1 MQNTPVRMRAPEDG
15 APVVRNKGYVLCVL
29 LILAATLF
37 QKIALP
43 GTSGVLPITTII
55 LPILV
60 VSGWCLGLL
69 LIDIYAFFALVAFL
83 TSASISLYL
92 NGGSTKVSFG
102 SIALFTMVQSVLIFR
117 RPSGAYGFS
126 KAAEFFRN
134 WMYVLAILG
143 IAQYALQYII
153 SAKFAFALDYYLP
166 SDMIVKIYNNLNPL
180 FYGSQNFKS
189 NGVFFAE
196 PSVFSQFIGVAL
208 VYELATS
215 QKMRRIAIFLV
226 ALLCT
231 FSGTGIIVVF
241 VFGTY
246 QVLKRISFKVILTA
260 GALALIVITLGG
272 ALQIDAL
279 TERVTEFATPNSSG
293 HARFISIFGLLDAVT
308 FTNVTWAFFGT
319 GPGTISSY
327 FLYLPYAVFDPTWG
341 KILFEYGLIG
351 ATSYAVYFIMAVKG
365 PDNPARGP
373 LTLSFF
379 VLGGYFLDG
388 SMLTLVA
395 VLVAF
400 QKQPSRYL
408 VPTMAIPGSFI
419 PRRQANV

>member
-1 MQNTPVRMRAPEDG
+1 MQNAFAQMESPEDG
-15 APVVRNKGYVLCVL
+15 PPVIRNKGYALCVL
-29 LILAATLF
+29 LILSATLF
-37 QKIALP
+37 QKFALP
-43 GTSGVLPITTII
+43 GTSGALPITTII
-55 LPILV
+55 LPIFV

-69 LIDIYAFFALVAFL
+69 LIDIYAFFGLVAFL
-83 TSASISLYL
+83 TAASASLYL
-92 NGGSTKVSFG
+92 NGGSTKVSFS

-117 RPSGAYGFS
+117 RPAGAYGYS
-126 KAAEFFRN
+126 KAADFFRD

-143 IAQYALQYII
+143 IAQYALQYVI

-166 SDMIVKIYNNLNPL
+166 SDMIVKTYNNLNPL

-196 PSVFSQFIGVAL
+196 PSIFSQFVGVAL
-208 VYELATS
+208 VHELATS
-215 QKMRRIAIFLV
+215 QKMRRIAVFLV

-231 FSGTGIIVVF
+231 FSGTGIIIVF

-246 QVLKRISFKVILTA
+246 QILKRISFKVILTG

-293 HARFISIFGLLDAVT
+293 HARFISIFGLLDAIT
-308 FTNVTWAFFGT
+308 FTNLTWAFFGT

-341 KILFEYGLIG
+341 KILFEYGLVG
-351 ATSYAVYFIMAVKG
+351 ATCYAVYFIMAIKG

-373 LTLSFF
+373 VTLLFF

-395 VLVAF
+395 VLLAF

-408 VPTMAIPGSFI
+408 VPATAIPSSFAS
-419 PRRQANV
+419 PGQANV

>member
-1 MQNTPVRMRAPEDG
+1 MQDTSAHLRIVKRDSPIDG
-15 APVVRNKGYVLCVL
+15 NQGYTLCVL

-60 VSGWCLGLL
+60 FAGWGLGVLL
-69 LIDIYAFFALVAFL
+69 VDMYAFFGLVAFM
-83 TSASISLYL
+83 TSASISLYV
-92 NGGSTKVSFG
+92 NGGATKVSFG
-102 SIALFTMVQSVLIFR
+102 SIALFAIVQSVLIFR
-117 RPSGAYGFS
+117 RPPEASGFS
-126 KAAEFFRN
+126 RAANFYSS
-134 WMYVLAILG
+134 WMYILAIAG
-143 IAQYALQYII
+143 IAQYGLQYVI

-166 SDMIVKIYNNLNPL
+166 PDMITKIYNNLNPL
-180 FYGSQNFKS
+180 YYGSENFKS

-196 PSVFSQFIGVAL
+196 PSVFSQFVGLAL
-208 VYELATS
+208 VYELATR
-215 QKMRRIAIFLV
+215 QKMTRIIVFSA
-226 ALLCT
+226 ALLSS
-231 FSGTGIIVVF
+231 FSGTGIIVVA

-246 QVLKRISFKVILTA
+246 QVLKRISFKIILIG
-260 GALALIVITLGG
+260 GALALILVTLGG

-279 TERVTEFATPNSSG
+279 TERVSEFATPNSSG

-308 FTNVTWAFFGT
+308 FTNITWAFLGT

-327 FLYLPYAVFDPTWG
+327 FLVLPYAVFDPTWG
-341 KILFEYGLIG
+341 KILFEYGILG
-351 ATSYAVYFIMAVKG
+351 ATSYFYYFITAIKG
-365 PDNPARGP
+365 PENPARGP

-395 VLVAF
+395 VLLVF
-400 QKQPSRYL
+400 QKPPSVYL
-408 VPTMAIPGSFI
+408 VPTAVAGAAHS
-419 PRRQANV
+419 

>member
-1 MQNTPVRMRAPEDG
+1 
-15 APVVRNKGYVLCVL
+15 
-29 LILAATLF
+29 
-37 QKIALP
+37 
-43 GTSGVLPITTII
+43 
-55 LPILV
+55 
-60 VSGWCLGLL
+60 
-69 LIDIYAFFALVAFL
+69 
-83 TSASISLYL
+83 
-92 NGGSTKVSFG
+92 
-102 SIALFTMVQSVLIFR
+102 MVQSVLIFR
-117 RPSGAYGFS
+117 RPPGAYGYG
-126 KAAEFFRN
+126 KAAGFFRD
-134 WMYVLAILG
+134 WMYMLAILG

-208 VYELATS
+208 VYELATT
-215 QKMRRIAIFLV
+215 QKMSRIAVFLI

-246 QVLKRISFKVILTA
+246 QVLKRISFKVILTG
-260 GALALIVITLGG
+260 GALALIVVTLGG

-351 ATSYAVYFIMAVKG
+351 AASYAVYFIMAVKG
-365 PDNPARGP
+365 PENPARGP
-373 LTLSFF
+373 LALSFF
-379 VLGGYFLDG
+379 VLGGY
-388 SMLTLVA
+388 SWTA
-395 VLVAF
+395 
-400 QKQPSRYL
+400 PC
-408 VPTMAIPGSFI
+408 
-419 PRRQANV
+419 

>member
-1 MQNTPVRMRAPEDG
+1 MQNALVPMRPPLDG
-15 APVVRNKGYVLCVL
+15 PPIVRNKGYVLCVL

-69 LIDIYAFFALVAFL
+69 LIDIYAFFGLVAFL
-83 TSASISLYL
+83 TAASASLYL

-117 RPSGAYGFS
+117 RPPGAYGYG
-126 KAAEFFRN
+126 KAAGFFRD
-134 WMYVLAILG
+134 WMYMLAILG

-208 VYELATS
+208 VYELATK
-215 QKMRRIAIFLV
+215 QKMSRIAVFLI

-246 QVLKRISFKVILTA
+246 QVLKRISFKVILTG
-260 GALALIVITLGG
+260 GALALIVVTLGG

-351 ATSYAVYFIMAVKG
+351 AASYAVYFIMAVKG
-365 PDNPARGP
+365 PENPARGP
-373 LTLSFF
+373 LALSFF

-395 VLVAF
+395 VLLAF

-408 VPTMAIPGSFI
+408 VPTAAIPSAFVP
-419 PRRQANV
+419 PRPANV